1 MGACASVQY
10 SQDRGTGT
18 LMITNGSPSAVMVIH
33 AIDGRMQELRPP
45 ITANTVLADH
55 QRDACFLSSAETMF
69 IDCHVPQVP
78 GDEHLQPG
86 QIYFIMP
93 VSMLY
98 RPISLQ
104 EMCLLAIK
112 ASIAIEKS
120 LEMKKKMAKTTSFGG
135 RRKRNGDNNKK
146 VDFQVALKMLG

>member
-1 MGACASVQY
+1 MGACASIQY
-10 SQDRGTGT
+10 SQDRGT
-18 LMITNGSPSAVMVIH
+18 LMITNGSPSTVMVIH

-45 ITANTVLADH
+45 ITAKNILNDH
-55 QRDACFLSSAETMF
+55 ERDTIFLSSAETMF
-69 IDCHVPQVP
+69 VDCHVPHVA

-93 VSMLY
+93 VSMSY

-120 LEMKKKMAKTTSFGG
+120 LEVKKKMAKTTSFGG
-135 RRKRNGDNNKK
+135 RRKRNGNNNQK